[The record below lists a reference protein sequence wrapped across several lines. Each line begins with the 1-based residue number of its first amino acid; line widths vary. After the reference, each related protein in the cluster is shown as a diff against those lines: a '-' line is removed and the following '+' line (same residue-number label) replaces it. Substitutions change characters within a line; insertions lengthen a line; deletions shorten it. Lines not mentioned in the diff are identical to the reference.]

1 MSLTDRFHDAICD
14 TLTQPGAHD
23 RLQGAPFYI
32 GQVEFIWREISEM
45 MSQSMGINEL
55 EEDRGPRS
63 IISTVENVCQTSK
76 RSENRVLSRREI
88 SRQRKG
94 GRNGGN
100 FRRVSHYNAG
110 EKFEDVTN
118 LKTT

>member
-1 MSLTDRFHDAICD
+1 MNLTNRFHDAICD
-14 TLTQPGAHD
+14 TMTQPGAHD

-32 GQVEFIWREISEM
+32 GQAGFLWREISEM

-63 IISTVENVCQTSK
+63 IISTVENVRRASK
-76 RSENRVLSRREI
+76 RSDNRVLSRREI
-88 SRQRKG
+88 SKQRKG

-100 FRRVSHYNAG
+100 FGRVRHYNAG
-110 EKFEDVTN
+110 EKFEDVTD